1 MEVLKLFSNT
11 SRPITKIE
19 IEAFELKQGIK
30 LPNRFIEH
38 YLLYNGGIPSK
49 PFFYSEDMDIETEIQ
64 IFSPIKYK
72 FDNIDIKTVDEKYV
86 FFKKKSMLMSSY
98 LPFANDHGSNQICIN
113 LDNNKVYIVYMD
125 IGELN
130 QKCFKCL
137 ASHFNEFLSGL
148 SDESIDS

>member
-1 MEVLKLFSNT
+1 MEVLMLFSNT
-11 SRPITKIE
+11 SRPITKTEIKAIE
-19 IEAFELKQGIK
+19 LELGIT
-30 LPNRFIEH
+30 LPNSFIEH
-38 YLLYNGGIPSK
+38 YLVYNGGIPSK
-49 PFFYSEDMDIETEIQ
+49 SFFYSEKTDIETEIQ

-72 FDNIDIKTVDEKYV
+72 FSNIDIKTVEEKYV

-130 QKCFKCL
+130 QKCFKYL
-137 ASHFNEFLSGL
+137 ANDFNEFLSGL